1 MSKKFTIINVNE
13 AGEIT
18 NRNNLKELFTLKK
31 GRYMVEVSGAD
42 KRSLQQNKY
51 IHAVLIPE
59 FRKALNSVGY
69 GEVKTDE
76 QAKLV
81 MKSMFLTREFPSETG
96 GKPVHFVQDTSALTK
111 EEMGVLIEEVI
122 AFAAENMNYQIPFP
136 GEILT
141 LDYE

>member
-1 MSKKFTIINVNE
+1 MSKQFIITRIEDGVIQDISKLVRLC
-13 AGEIT
+13 AP
-18 NRNNLKELFTLKK
+18 LKDGKYEFS
-31 GRYMVEVSGAD
+31 VSKVS
-42 KRSLQQNKY
+42 KRSNPQNRY
-51 IHAVLIPE
+51 LHGVLIPE

-122 AFAAENMNYQIPFP
+122 AFAAENLSYQIPYP
-136 GEILT
+136 GEVLT
-141 LDYE
+141 LNYE